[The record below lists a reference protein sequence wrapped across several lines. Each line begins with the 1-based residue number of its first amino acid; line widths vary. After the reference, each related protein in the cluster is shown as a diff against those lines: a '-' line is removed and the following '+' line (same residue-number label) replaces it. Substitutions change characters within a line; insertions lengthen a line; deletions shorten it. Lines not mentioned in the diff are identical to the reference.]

1 MRIVD
6 WWVEWRW
13 GVRTDYNK
21 TNPGGGGGGYIVE
34 NSMEEGSGSVKKVG
48 WGGVSG

>member
-21 TNPGGGGGGYIVE
+21 TNRGRGGGYIVE
-34 NSMEEGSGSVKKVG
+34 NSMEEGSGLVKKVG